1 MNNLFITKQN
11 TMVFGIY
18 LGGMISY
25 NIFTIYSNGS
35 EQLLEYRKTKQTFR
49 NETEAIVTGTQ
60 KNLIDNLLLSLFWP
74 IRLPL
79 QIIPIVILNLN
90 TKADET
96 KIKESIINVE
106 EINTEPKKN
115 EINEKSFNFN
125 EASVSSFD
133 FSAGNKN

>member
-11 TMVFGIY
+11 TLVFGIY
-18 LGGMISY
+18 LGGMMSY

-35 EQLLEYRKTKQTFR
+35 EQLLEYRKTKQTFK

-79 QIIPIVILNLN
+79 QIIPMLILNLN

-96 KIKESIINVE
+96 KIKESINVE
-106 EINTEPKKN
+106 EVNTEPKKN

-125 EASVSSFD
+125 EEIILSFD
-133 FSAGNKN
+133 FSLVNKN